1 MYRLGDGQVAD
12 ALVFHPD
19 GDGAGEEIGEIL
31 LSQISFLAGI
41 NNVAIMIIAL
51 ADEELGSAN
60 VCLEGEGVQIAAL
73 PSIQAIVQHGMG
85 VFILEVEGVFPV
97 CILSCEE

>member
-1 MYRLGDGQVAD
+1 
-12 ALVFHPD
+12 
-19 GDGAGEEIGEIL
+19 
-31 LSQISFLAGI
+31 
-41 NNVAIMIIAL
+41 MIIAL
-51 ADEELGSAN
+51 ADEELGPAN